1 MIVSKEHLVRTM
13 CNAYGTVPF
22 LPVTYDL
29 SHLDRLRD
37 FITDFSKREKEKC
50 LQWVDEEGSGRE
62 GRTVDNIWIMKRY
75 RGRQSMDYPISDSLS
90 CALRHLES
98 SPRLACK
105 YVTPPALFKGRKFDL
120 RFYVIVL
127 SLQPLR
133 IFRHEMFVIRAA
145 NTQYSA
151 SDLEEYQKHFTV
163 MNFLDDSSNSEDD
176 SVREIRG
183 TGGRENPTSVQFID
197 NFNKEHA
204 EKNLSSVT
212 MSGAK
217 RSTDCDRYNAPDCT
231 NRSSTHSSS
240 TSSSSSSSNGSTSS
254 SSNSG
259 SSTIADIWGCDVQP
273 AIDSVLRQVFE
284 GVYRAFGDEPP
295 HPSGTALHPN
305 AGERVLELSL
315 KTLDASFSLQK
326 AEWCGVV

>member
-13 CNAYGTVPF
+13 NNAYGTVPF

-29 SHLDRLRD
+29 SHLDQLRN
-37 FITDFSKREKEKC
+37 FITDFSRREKDQGLRGVER
-50 LQWVDEEGSGRE
+50 EGGGRE
-62 GRTVDNIWIMKRY
+62 GQTADNIWIMKRY

-163 MNFLDDSSNSEDD
+163 MNFLDDNSNSEDD
-176 SVREIRG
+176 SVRAIRG
-183 TGGRENPTSVQFID
+183 TGGRENPTSVQFIA
-197 NFNKEHA
+197 NFNKEQS
-204 EKNLSSVT
+204 ETRGSVIQG
-212 MSGAK
+212 GAK
-217 RSTDCDRYNAPDCT
+217 
-231 NRSSTHSSS
+231 SSTEGCSDNFHSSGS
-240 TSSSSSSSNGSTSS
+240 NSSRSSSSSSSS
-254 SSNSG
+254 
-259 SSTIADIWGCDVQP
+259 DVEDKWGRDVQP
-273 AIDSVLRQVFE
+273 AIDSVLRKVFE
-284 GVYRAFGDEPP
+284 GVYTAFGNEPA
-295 HPSGTALHPN
+295 HPSGKVLHPN
-305 AGERVLELSL
+305 AGDVLRLHR
-315 KTLDASFSLQK
+315 
-326 AEWCGVV
+326 

>member
-13 CNAYGTVPF
+13 NNAYGTVPF

-29 SHLDRLRD
+29 SHLDQLRN
-37 FITDFSKREKEKC
+37 FIADFSRREKDKS
-50 LQWVDEEGSGRE
+50 LRGVDGEGGSEE
-62 GRTVDNIWIMKRY
+62 GRTADNIWIMKRY

-163 MNFLDDSSNSEDD
+163 MNFLDDNSTSGDD
-176 SVREIRG
+176 PVRAIRG
-183 TGGRENPTSVQFID
+183 AGGRENPTSVQFIA
-197 NFNKEHA
+197 NFNKEHS
-204 EKNLSSVT
+204 EKLCGSVIMGAAQSSVE
-212 MSGAK
+212 SC
-217 RSTDCDRYNAPDCT
+217 SDNA
-231 NRSSTHSSS
+231 HSSNS
-240 TSSSSSSSNGSTSS
+240 NSSSSNNNNSS
-254 SSNSG
+254 SS
-259 SSTIADIWGCDVQP
+259 TLEDKWGRDVQP
-273 AIDSVLRQVFE
+273 AIDSVLRKVFE
-284 GVYRAFGDEPP
+284 GVDTAFGDEPP
-295 HPSGTALHPN
+295 HPSGKTLHPN
-305 AGERVLELSL
+305 AGGSRTLNDRLFRPVPVLFDCVLSQNAVQL
-315 KTLDASFSLQK
+315 SAL
-326 AEWCGVV
+326 